1 MRADPSR
8 LTAIEHKM
16 LLEDLSSS
24 STQIEDLLEHI
35 VCGQSTLVELVNLLG
50 PFAQCEAQGDVQL
63 PLWKFFYTERGFELS
78 DPQVL
83 SVAIDVK
90 GCVSVFALV

>member
-1 MRADPSR
+1 
-8 LTAIEHKM
+8 
-16 LLEDLSSS
+16 
-24 STQIEDLLEHI
+24 
-35 VCGQSTLVELVNLLG
+35 VNLLG

-90 GCVSVFALV
+90 GCVSDFALV